1 VPLVPV
7 LPVVSALACLYLML
21 NLPGDTWLRFLAWM
35 ALGFVVYAFYG
46 RRHSRVVETAD
57 TDG

>member
-1 VPLVPV
+1 
-7 LPVVSALACLYLML
+7 ML

-35 ALGFVVYAFYG
+35 ALGLVVYAVYG

-57 TDG
+57 TVG